1 MIQQKLFE
9 ALTVLGASAQEV
21 ADRLAAMGYTGQM
34 CVRVDCPVARYLRE
48 TVRRTAEVGSAYC
61 LVDNTEFPLPEAVQA
76 FVHEFDS
83 GAYPTLVDAVEHEP
97 ACPRLPD
104 QCLCER

>member
-21 ADRLAAMGYTGQM
+21 ADRLAAMGYKGQM

-48 TVRRTAEVGSAYC
+48 TMRRTAVVGSAHC
-61 LVDNTEFPLPEAVQA
+61 LVDHTEFPLPEAVQA
-76 FVHEFDS
+76 FLYEFDF